1 MTRMKPLRDADW
13 PEAVADLRA
22 GFAGRLNV
30 YRVMAHHP
38 DLLRA
43 FAGLRGHVVQN
54 TALGPERAEV
64 VILRLAHRL
73 GSGYEWAHHVVRGR
87 RAGLSDARIRS
98 LRGDADT
105 MAAPDAALARAVDAL
120 VDHHR
125 LSDAQAQAV
134 AALGGDKAV
143 LDLIATVGM
152 YLTLGFIVESFA
164 TPVDDDIAAELA
176 RAPLARAPLA

>member
-1 MTRMKPLRDADW
+1 MPRWRRAERMDPLRDADW
-13 PEAVADLRA
+13 PEAVDDLRA

-38 DLLRA
+38 DLLSA

-73 GSGYEWAHHVVRGR
+73 GSAYEWAHHVVRGR
-87 RAGLSDARIRS
+87 RAGLSDARIRT
-98 LRGDADT
+98 LRGDPEA
-105 MAAPDAALARAVDAL
+105 MAASDAALARAVDAL
-120 VDHHR
+120 VDHHK
-125 LSDAQAQAV
+125 LTDAQAQAV
-134 AALGGDKAV
+134 GGPKAV

-164 TPVDDDIAAELA
+164 TPVDDDVAAELA
-176 RAPLARAPLA
+176 SAPLD